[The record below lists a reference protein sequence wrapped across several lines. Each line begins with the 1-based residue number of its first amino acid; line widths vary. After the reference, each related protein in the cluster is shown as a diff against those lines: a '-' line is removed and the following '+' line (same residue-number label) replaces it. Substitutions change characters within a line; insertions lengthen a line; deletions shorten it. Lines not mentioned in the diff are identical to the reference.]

1 MMQITIIIYDKTNE
15 EIYNNKIM
23 TNEKYLSD
31 ALKTVKNIELKTEKS
46 DYGEYITSILGIEQG
61 ENYYWSYYIDNEY
74 ANTGI
79 SNCEIKD
86 GTEYSFKIEKFEN

>member
-1 MMQITIIIYDKTNE
+1 MQITIIIYDKTNE

-74 ANTGI
+74 SNTGI

-86 GTEYSFKIEKFEN
+86 